1 MKIKDVMK
9 SVISKDKKVVKLLKY
24 GENIELLRDRVLTLD
39 NLGENSLKWNT
50 ICDRQQHESFQSIL
64 EVCNGRLLVNAI
76 RLS

>member
-1 MKIKDVMK
+1 MMK

-24 GENIELLRDRVLTLD
+24 GEKIELLRDRVLTLD

-50 ICDRQQHESFQSIL
+50 ICDRQQQESFQSIL